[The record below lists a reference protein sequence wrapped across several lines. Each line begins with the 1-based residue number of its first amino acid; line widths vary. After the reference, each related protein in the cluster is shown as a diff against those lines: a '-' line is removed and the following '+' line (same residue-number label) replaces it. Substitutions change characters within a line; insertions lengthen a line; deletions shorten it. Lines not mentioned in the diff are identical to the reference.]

1 MQKRHHSRNRTR
13 CNQITLI
20 SIWKANTNLF
30 MFTPWWSF
38 FPVSHHLLLT
48 SRRVARQTIF
58 LELHPALPGS
68 LLSGSLLFSQ
78 RPSLDSWFW
87 NHSRNNCAF
96 CPWCYRAEWIDA
108 HTEMRCHILRTN
120 EGHGRKLLFFFFMAV
135 ICPALW
141 NRTTVE
147 FIFCY
152 RSNHP
157 IWAAASKNWDFLPPN
172 LPLLYLLFAC
182 FGCTFWL
189 YHLFPSRRQRSSG
202 MLGLKG
208 TLPATLEQQASQQLG
223 WGRRKMRTMTRTSKT
238 AKQSLSQSSEPTGH
252 FQHPLISQEETPPR
266 GSAEGT
272 ASGICP

>member
-58 LELHPALPGS
+58 LELDPALPGS

-108 HTEMRCHILRTN
+108 HTEMRCHIVRTN
-120 EGHGRKLLFFFFMAV
+120 EGHGRKLLFFLWQSFSRLCGIGLQWNLFFITGQIIWYEQLPV
-135 ICPALW
+135 KTGISCHLTSLCSIYFCLLW
-141 NRTTVE
+141 VHLLTLSLIPQQKTA
-147 FIFCY
+147 IQWHAGSQGHLTCY
-152 RSNHP
+152 FR
-157 IWAAASKNWDFLPPN
+157 AASIP
-172 LPLLYLLFAC
+172 AV
-182 FGCTFWL
+182 
-189 YHLFPSRRQRSSG
+189 G
-202 MLGLKG
+202 MG
-208 TLPATLEQQASQQLG
+208 
-223 WGRRKMRTMTRTSKT
+223 
-238 AKQSLSQSSEPTGH
+238 
-252 FQHPLISQEETPPR
+252 QEEDEDHDTY
-266 GSAEGT
+266 
-272 ASGICP
+272 I